1 MKTSKII
8 TMSALATALLLGG
21 CKKFLDEKPLAQV
34 AVEDFYKNR
43 YDMEASVAAIY
54 AAFQQE
60 MIGKEQYTE
69 KYMYWGEYRSDNFDR
84 FLSYTKDYVD
94 EIVLNSLTP
103 TNQFS
108 DWSGLYTVIGRAN
121 STIKYMGQA
130 ASLDV
135 TLTPALSNSYLSQAH
150 AMRAISYFY
159 LVRVWGDAPI
169 RLEPYVNITE
179 QSDFRR
185 ESKDKIISEVIIPDL
200 EKAYSLVVK
209 GSKPVVYNIGEAAI
223 CATLADV
230 YMWKKDYPNAIKWIN
245 NLFAAKGPLGATYA
259 GASEANLQPSA
270 TWKTL
275 FTAPA
280 TSNESIWSIHWD
292 YLKNGCA
299 CMQTSWTN
307 NNKQVVVDEDIWA
320 TWFQPQTQPT
330 RSPDIRPR
338 QTADVFLAQPKP
350 NRDRFIKW
358 YPTAASPTAADPFP
372 ASNQLLPV
380 YLTMYRLG
388 DIYLLYAEALNGS
401 GDLAGALKYLNFV
414 RKRAMV
420 PEYLATDPLVS
431 NQTAME
437 NTILDERQLELFG
450 EGKRWFDLV
459 RTNHV
464 KQVMDPILKRRQ
476 TAAGNLEAPG
486 FLNPETKAYWPLHR
500 NVLNSNRQLTQNPG
514 YTD

>member
-1 MKTSKII
+1 
-8 TMSALATALLLGG
+8 
-21 CKKFLDEKPLAQV
+21 
-34 AVEDFYKNR
+34 
-43 YDMEASVAAIY
+43 
-54 AAFQQE
+54 
-60 MIGKEQYTE
+60 
-69 KYMYWGEYRSDNFDR
+69 
-84 FLSYTKDYVD
+84 
-94 EIVLNSLTP
+94 
-103 TNQFS
+103 
-108 DWSGLYTVIGRAN
+108 
-121 STIKYMGQA
+121 
-130 ASLDV
+130 
-135 TLTPALSNSYLSQAH
+135 
-150 AMRAISYFY
+150 
-159 LVRVWGDAPI
+159 
-169 RLEPYVNITE
+169 
-179 QSDFRR
+179 
-185 ESKDKIISEVIIPDL
+185 
-200 EKAYSLVVK
+200 
-209 GSKPVVYNIGEAAI
+209 
-223 CATLADV
+223 
-230 YMWKKDYPNAIKWIN
+230 
-245 NLFAAKGPLGATYA
+245 
-259 GASEANLQPSA
+259 
-270 TWKTL
+270 
-275 FTAPA
+275 
-280 TSNESIWSIHWD
+280 
-292 YLKNGCA
+292 
-299 CMQTSWTN
+299 MQTSWTN

-420 PEYLATDPLVS
+420 PEYLATDPQVS